1 MLSFF
6 DQDPTTEVTPILGEI
21 DLPVLVTHGGADRL
35 ISLKA
40 AELMVARLPQATLH
54 VFEGNGHLPLFTA
67 TEEFCQVLR
76 RFVRAGTAGLEADGG
91 RAPEPSR

>member
-6 DQDPTTEVTPILGEI
+6 DPDPTAEVTPILGEI

-35 ISLKA
+35 IRLEA
-40 AELMVARLPQATLH
+40 AELMIARLPQATLH

-76 RFVRAGTAGLEADGG
+76 CFVRAGSVGLEAEGS
-91 RAPEPSR
+91 RAPEPSG